1 MSRVTDQERVKSP
14 AKYTIRF
21 KGDAGEWAYWDKERG
36 ELGEEVKLESLDF
49 VVLDMVS
56 SISGW
61 SDENQ
66 SSIYSSFFKTTKEE
80 VVVRVGGGKE
90 IFTGSYSNESDKARI
105 KELGGKFTSNVFA
118 LAMIDGE
125 YVPVRIDLTG
135 GGIWNWTEFLSEH
148 GRTNVYKYIVT
159 GLKGEQQKKGSVKFH
174 SPVFSFVEADDGL
187 CSQAD
192 EFTTNELEP
201 YISQ

>member
-14 AKYTIRF
+14 AKYIVRF
-21 KGDAGEWAYWDKERG
+21 KGDSGEWAYWDKEQG
-36 ELGEEVKLESLDF
+36 ETGAEVKLDSLDF
-49 VVLDMVS
+49 IVLDMVS

-61 SDENQ
+61 SDEHS
-66 SSIYSSFFKTTKEE
+66 SSIYSTFFRTTKEE
-80 VVVRVGGGKE
+80 VVVRADGKE
-90 IFTGSYSNESDKARI
+90 LLTGSYSNEGDKARI

-118 LAMIDGE
+118 LAMIDGD

-159 GLKGEQQKKGSVKFH
+159 GHKGDQQKKGAVKFYN
-174 SPVFSFVEADDGL
+174 PVFTFVEADEEL

-192 EFTTNELEP
+192 DFTTSELEP